1 MADPWFGG
9 AQSLLPNGTNCSVI
23 IGPFLDE
30 TDGKTPLTSLT
41 IAPADVM
48 LSLNNGA
55 PHSLTPDGEAND
67 AWHVGNGFY
76 RIDIVAADNTGAQ
89 NGQEEILKVMV
100 NKTGALPYSKDF
112 RIRAQAP
119 A

>member
-1 MADPWFGG
+1 MADPWYGG
-9 AQSLLPNGTNCSVI
+9 AQSSLANGVNCSVI
-23 IGPFLDE
+23 IGPFLDA
-30 TDGKTPLTSLT
+30 TDGKTPLTALT

-48 LSLNNGA
+48 LSLNNGT
-55 PHSLTPDGEAND
+55 PHSLTPDGEANN

-76 RIDIVAADNTGAQ
+76 RIDIVAADNLGVQ

-100 NKTGALPYSKDF
+100 NKTGALPVWKDF
-112 RIRAQAP
+112 RIRAMSP